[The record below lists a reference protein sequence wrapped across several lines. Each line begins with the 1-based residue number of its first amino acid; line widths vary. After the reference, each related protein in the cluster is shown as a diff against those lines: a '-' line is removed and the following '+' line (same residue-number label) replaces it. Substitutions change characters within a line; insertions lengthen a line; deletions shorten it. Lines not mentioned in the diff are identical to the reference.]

1 MPAPPQ
7 GFYIFDVGPGSP
19 RITEFQDP
27 TLHNEQKL
35 MGLSET
41 GASKELNLVRT
52 FRLPHAGQ
60 RAQQVWGWGSPHA
73 GQRTEQACGGGTEP
87 SALTFDKAHPPILDH
102 RAHESIRNNRG
113 LTGEDTGQRQWQG
126 RLWLPVPLCMSS
138 SSFPLRAPA
147 FSHTHHLASR
157 SEEGGQSHRFHT
169 YLKTHGGACLSLG
182 AGQG

>member
-7 GFYIFDVGPGSP
+7 GFYIFDFGPGSP
-19 RITEFQDP
+19 CITEFQDP

-35 MGLSET
+35 TGLSET
-41 GASKELNLVRT
+41 GTSKELNLVRT

-60 RAQQVWGWGSPHA
+60 RTQ
-73 GQRTEQACGGGTEP
+73 QACGGGTEP

-169 YLKTHGGACLSLG
+169 YLKTHEGACLSLG